1 MRSNNKI
8 RTGDYPPFFDINTV
22 FADTKVMTA
31 VLLSASAVILIIFLF
46 SLPFD
51 IKSHTALSLGRF
63 FVVENLHLF
72 GIVTFAFSLKIEN
85 GHIFY
90 NGNPLKKK
98 QKSEKKNQK
107 PKLEKS
113 LFDNVK
119 IVSAEV
125 RGSFGI
131 ASDAASTAMVS
142 LLIITIF
149 ELIKNTNIL
158 KTQKF
163 AINFIPIYQRNIF
176 DLDLKIRIRLNVFI
190 ILFMFLKI
198 LRKR

>member
-1 MRSNNKI
+1 
-8 RTGDYPPFFDINTV
+8 
-22 FADTKVMTA
+22 MTT
-31 VLLSASAVILIIFLF
+31 VLLSASAVMLIIFLF

-63 FVVENLHLF
+63 FVVENLNLF
-72 GIVTFAFSLKIEN
+72 GIVTFAFSFKIEN
-85 GHIFY
+85 GRIIF
-90 NGNPLKKK
+90 NGKSLKKK
-98 QKSEKKNQK
+98 QKNEKKNQK
-107 PKLEKS
+107 SKPEKS

-125 RGSFGI
+125 RGSFGN
-131 ASDAASTAMVS
+131 ATDAASTAMVS
-142 LLIITIF
+142 SLIITIF

-163 AINFIPIYQRNIF
+163 GINFIPIYQRNIF
-176 DLDLKIRIRLNVFI
+176 DLDLKVRIRVNVFI
-190 ILFMFLKI
+190 ILFMILKI

>member
-1 MRSNNKI
+1 
-8 RTGDYPPFFDINTV
+8 
-22 FADTKVMTA
+22 MTA
-31 VLLSASAVILIIFLF
+31 VLLSASAVMLIIFLF

-63 FVVENLHLF
+63 FVVENLNLF
-72 GIVTFAFSLKIEN
+72 GIVTFAFSFKIEN
-85 GHIFY
+85 GRIVY
-90 NGNPLKKK
+90 NGKPLKKK
-98 QKSEKKNQK
+98 QKKEKKNQNPK
-107 PKLEKS
+107 PKKS
-113 LFDNVK
+113 LFDDVK

-125 RGSFGI
+125 CGSFGNV
-131 ASDAASTAMVS
+131 SDAASTAMIS
-142 LLIITIF
+142 SLIITIF
-149 ELIKNTNIL
+149 ELIKNTNVL

-163 AINFIPIYQRNIF
+163 GINFIPIYQRNIF